1 MISLN
6 DDNKVLSACLHP
18 AMRAAVQK
26 ETLKIIIAA
35 LQHKLD
41 NYDTAY
47 ALSRKVFDLQYE
59 VKDKTEKME
68 RLVERNKE
76 ILTKEEKEK
85 EALKE
90 KAELLDYKLDKVIQ
104 ALADANKM
112 VKWYK
117 EKKRMN
123 AEDYPSK
130 DKFYSLGSTNPWH
143 IRRYLNTIT
152 KKP

>member
-1 MISLN
+1 MNDNQLN
-6 DDNKVLSACLHP
+6 ICLP
-18 AMRAAVQK
+18 PIMRGAVHK

-41 NYDTAY
+41 NYDTVY
-47 ALSRKVFDLQYE
+47 ALNRKVFELEYAIR
-59 VKDKTEKME
+59 DKTEKMD
-68 RLVERNKE
+68 RLIERNKE
-76 ILTKEEKEK
+76 KLAKEEEEK

-90 KAELLDYKLDKVIQ
+90 KAELLDYKLDKIIQ

-112 VKWYK
+112 VQWYK
-117 EKKRMN
+117 ERKWSH

>member
-1 MISLN
+1 MS
-6 DDNKVLSACLHP
+6 DNQLKPPYLHP
-18 AMRAAVQK
+18 AMSAAVHK
-26 ETLKIIIAA
+26 ETLRIIIAA

-41 NYDTAY
+41 NYDTVY
-47 ALSRKVFDLQYE
+47 ALNRKVFDLQYE

-76 ILTKEEKEK
+76 MLVKEEKEK

-90 KAELLDYKLDKVIQ
+90 KAELLDYKLDKIIQ

-112 VKWYK
+112 VQWYK
-117 EKKRMN
+117 ERKWSH
-123 AEDYPSK
+123 AEDYPNK